1 MIKAGLWLRW
11 VGANSL
17 AELVGLA
24 GNAPINPETQ
34 TG

>member
-1 MIKAGLWLRW
+1 MRLWLRW
-11 VGANSL
+11 VSANSL

-24 GNAPINPETQ
+24 GNAHPNPETQ